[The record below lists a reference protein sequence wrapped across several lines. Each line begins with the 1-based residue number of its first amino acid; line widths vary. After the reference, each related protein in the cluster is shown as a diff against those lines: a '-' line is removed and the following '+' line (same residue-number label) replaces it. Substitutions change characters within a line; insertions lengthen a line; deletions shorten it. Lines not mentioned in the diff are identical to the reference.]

1 MAAVADSRENESN
14 AKWNSDYPAYLVI
27 AARLFHD
34 DICAEMKKMGHAMSL
49 NLDLIS
55 ADHLR

>member
-34 DICAEMKKMGHAMSL
+34 DICAKMKVMSSP
-49 NLDLIS
+49 DTDS
-55 ADHLR
+55 